1 MRIRTSIH
9 TPHPSSRRHAL
20 RALAALGVASLW
32 ASPGA
37 RAHGAHGNHGPDGGH
52 GAAAGSASALT
63 RSLATVTVP
72 DATLKRETGQATALR
87 EVLATPEAVLLN
99 FIYTSCTTV
108 CPVQT
113 QVFAQ
118 VLAKVQAQRAK
129 GGAGVRLV
137 SVSIDPLHDTPER
150 LAAYA
155 RQFGAGPQWHFLT
168 GTPQASQAVQ
178 RAFDTWRGDKMNH
191 PLVTFVRPAGA
202 QRWVRLE
209 GHATATD
216 LLRELRAP
224 AT

>member
-1 MRIRTSIH
+1 MG
-9 TPHPSSRRHAL
+9 
-20 RALAALGVASLW
+20 AAPASL
-32 ASPGA
+32 SPSDKRNQAGAQLDRLGRSYQSFSPPGGA
-37 RAHGAHGNHGPDGGH
+37 RGENAGVCAPAMTDSP
-52 GAAAGSASALT
+52 AAAAA
-63 RSLATVTVP
+63 A
-72 DATLKRETGQATALR
+72 
-87 EVLATPEAVLLN
+87 
-99 FIYTSCTTV
+99 I
-108 CPVQT
+108 
-113 QVFAQ
+113 
-118 VLAKVQAQRAK
+118 
-129 GGAGVRLV
+129 
-137 SVSIDPLHDTPER
+137 TPER

-224 AT
+224 TT